1 MAHVT
6 TDERARGWRVE
17 SVDGR
22 VDAVKSSCISC
33 IALFARELD
42 VVQGCWRVPMSSAW
56 SRMVPG
62 SKGGSFAGSTFAAD
76 RCVFCHGM
84 ACFRGVCVVSVI
96 VNNILSARRV
106 VAVSAVLACCVS

>member
-1 MAHVT
+1 MAAWMRL
-6 TDERARGWRVE
+6 RAVA
-17 SVDGR
+17 SP
-22 VDAVKSSCISC
+22 ALL
-33 IALFARELD
+33 LFARELD

-84 ACFRGVCVVSVI
+84 ACFHGVCVVSVI
-96 VNNILSARRV
+96 VNNILSARV
-106 VAVSAVLACCVS
+106 VLSLCRLCWPAVCRK